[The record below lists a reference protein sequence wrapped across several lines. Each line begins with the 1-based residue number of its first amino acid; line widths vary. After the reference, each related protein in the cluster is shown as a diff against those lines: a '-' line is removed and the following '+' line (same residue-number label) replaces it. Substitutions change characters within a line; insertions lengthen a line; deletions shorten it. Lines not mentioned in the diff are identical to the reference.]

1 MRMDVV
7 EEILTS
13 MQLML
18 LRFWDGDVI
27 RLGAGGAIL
36 DSE

>member
-18 LRFWDGDVI
+18 LRFWDGDVV

-36 DSE
+36 DRE